1 MEQKYVMFSI
11 QNILILTMVLFFGFT
26 SLRFGGFGIGEI
38 ILLFFCLLQL
48 IGQKTIIL
56 TLEKHLF
63 SMFWVSY
70 LFIITIGYCV
80 NRFFDIYPQFVSFDY
95 KAYIVVFFL
104 CLTFETLFKES
115 SFVQVHSII
124 RFIYY
129 WGLVVIGTLFVLY
142 LEGYRVLFGYYITY
156 AGSDIFSPFA
166 NDYHQFA
173 YFVAPLPFIG
183 LYIFT
188 KEKNFT
194 LKILAILGVLLSVDI
209 GLSTTSSTLLA
220 AWLLAFMVMM
230 MLMVF
235 SGLKRLKDDASL
247 LIVLVCI
254 VCFVVMFKYEWI
266 FTIIDEFFHADSNGG
281 SRLIIWSNA
290 IEAWLYSPIFGL
302 GPGSFSGDHVFGG
315 YEAHNTF
322 LQILT
327 QGGIVAGIVYLL
339 FIYKLIKMTFSN
351 LFLLCAVVSLI
362 AYGFGIND
370 LRRTVLW
377 FYFILIYYISLKSKG
392 EGS

>member
-1 MEQKYVMFSI
+1 M
-11 QNILILTMVLFFGFT
+11 
-26 SLRFGGFGIGEI
+26 GEI
-38 ILLFFCLLQL
+38 ILLFFCSFQL
-48 IGQKTIIL
+48 IGQRTIVL

-70 LFIITIGYCV
+70 LFIITIGYYV
-80 NRFFDIYPQFVSFDY
+80 NRFFDIYTQFVSFDY
-95 KAYIVVFFL
+95 KAYIVVLFL

-115 SFVQVHSII
+115 SFVQVYSII
-124 RFIYY
+124 RFIYF
-129 WGLVVIGTLFVLY
+129 WGLVVIGILFVLY

-173 YFVAPLPFIG
+173 YFVAPLPFVG

-188 KEKNFT
+188 KENNFT

-220 AWLLAFMVMM
+220 AWLLAFMV
-230 MLMVF
+230 LILFTVTT
-235 SGLKRLKDDASL
+235 GLKKMKDDASL

-254 VCFVVMFKYEWI
+254 VSIVVIFNYEQI
-266 FTIIDEFFHADSNGG
+266 IEIIDDFFHADSNGG
-281 SRLIIWSNA
+281 SRLVIWSNA
-290 IEAWLYSPIFGL
+290 IKAWLYSPIFGL
-302 GPGSFSGDHVFGG
+302 GPGSYSGDHVFGG

-327 QGGIVAGIVYLL
+327 QGGIVAGIVYIL
-339 FIYKLIKMTFSN
+339 FIFKLIKMTHKN

-377 FYFILIYYISLKSKG
+377 FYYILFYYLSFKSKG
-392 EGS
+392 ESG